1 MSSKNSKKYKKYK
14 LKLEYFFLEYNDILE
29 QQKIYEKQF
38 NEEFKNELQQCFS
51 SLNNENINNNEE
63 INDNNEEI
71 NDDNEEINNNENLN
85 NKKKIP
91 KSNIITKL
99 FRKLSKLYHPD
110 HNLNNTEN
118 DKIYNNIKKAYDD
131 NDLIE
136 LIMYAMQNNIEFGE
150 LDDNLI
156 NQIDKKIDEL
166 NEKINTLKKTA
177 AWLWYTT
184 DDIEKKNKLKN
195 FFYKQWNPN

>member
-1 MSSKNSKKYKKYK
+1 MNSKKYKKYK
-14 LKLEYFFLEYNDILE
+14 LKLKYFFLEYNDILE

-38 NEEFKNELQQCFS
+38 NVEFKNELQQCFS
-51 SLNNENINNNEE
+51 SLNNETTS
-63 INDNNEEI
+63 NNEEI
-71 NDDNEEINNNENLN
+71 NDDNEEIDNDENLN
-85 NKKKIP
+85 NKKKPP
-91 KSNIITKL
+91 KSSIITKL

-118 DKIYNNIKKAYDD
+118 DKIYNNIKNAYDD

-166 NEKINTLKKTA
+166 NEKINKIKKTA

>member
-1 MSSKNSKKYKKYK
+1 MNSKKYKKYK

-38 NEEFKNELQQCFS
+38 NVEFKNELQQCFS
-51 SLNNENINNNEE
+51 SLNNETTS
-63 INDNNEEI
+63 NNEEI
-71 NDDNEEINNNENLN
+71 NDDNEEIDNDENLN
-85 NKKKIP
+85 NKKKPP
-91 KSNIITKL
+91 KSSIITKL

-118 DKIYNNIKKAYDD
+118 DKIYNNIKNAYDD

-166 NEKINTLKKTA
+166 NEKISTLKKTA

>member
-1 MSSKNSKKYKKYK
+1 MNSKKYKKYK

-38 NEEFKNELQQCFS
+38 NVEFKNELQQCFS
-51 SLNNENINNNEE
+51 SLNNETTS
-63 INDNNEEI
+63 NNEEI
-71 NDDNEEINNNENLN
+71 NDDNEEIDNDENLN
-85 NKKKIP
+85 NKKKPP
-91 KSNIITKL
+91 KSSIITKL

-118 DKIYNNIKKAYDD
+118 DKIYNNIKNAYDD